1 MCRKLRRFRASNRNI
16 VLSHGRRTAREAT
29 MKMTGNKVV
38 TRVTTSALDDVPM
51 GIVRITRD
59 RRIGHMNTAA
69 RAMLGGQVKV
79 GTALADIP
87 MDPKSRRTLK
97 AMLEARQDGLGS
109 TYELN
114 LLDERWGTRTLLE
127 VTGVP
132 EHDEDG
138 NVIGSLGFLRNR
150 SFEAAN
156 VGIHDA
162 IEESATWES
171 LLKRVA
177 GELHQV
183 IAYDSFLV
191 TLVSDGRRHLRA
203 LYEDPPYRKAS
214 PIRWWPMP
222 EFVRLMLKGL
232 TKPSQLDVDQM
243 FSEPGFREMALSDPS
258 TVDWRTRKFKYLLR
272 RPVFHKGVLVAIV
285 MLQRVAPEPFTQA
298 DLKTFSELPVAE
310 AIEIA
315 LALDK
320 RGEMQFRLDLIRD
333 LGVRANNAKALREHL
348 VQRLRDN
355 YAWEHV
361 SLYRLD
367 EDHKLMRLECQSAD
381 PGKALPVGDSQPY
394 ASGLLGAVRKTK
406 RAVVVGDVEKDPRY
420 VQGIEGTL
428 SEMCL
433 PVPGSRLRWILNVE
447 SSQKDAFADEE
458 QQSVEILLG
467 VVGFLL
473 DRVEMIEM
481 KSAIFESV
489 ADGVILTS
497 IDGEIQQVNPAFA
510 NMLDRKPEDF
520 LGEKLQDYIFPADG
534 KDSAGYGSRQVAR
547 DEMESM
553 RVELR
558 RKTTKVPVLLSGA
571 TLPQGLGGKVYV
583 ASDLRFSEKLEQM
596 QALKRVFSSIAAEMR
611 IPLSLACSFV
621 NEMPNDNEDVNDL
634 RDKAVAQLRKADL
647 PLERILRLSNL
658 GNEEALAT
666 ADIDLQGVLEKITS
680 DLPSSQ
686 ANEVRLRVP
695 SGVRPAKAAY
705 SELSFCM
712 QSIVAFL
719 LRQKAQADELRID
732 VSQGAKR
739 TAVDFWLAKEHTTLA
754 SPTEIP
760 PLDRNVREFALADG
774 LIASLMGRMGGRY
787 EPRDPE
793 KLRFRLSLG
802 SQGERP

>member
-1 MCRKLRRFRASNRNI
+1 MRM
-16 VLSHGRRTAREAT
+16 TA
-29 MKMTGNKVV
+29 NKVV
-38 TRVTTSALDDVPM
+38 TRVTTSALNDVPM
-51 GIVRITRD
+51 GIVRITPD
-59 RRIGHMNTAA
+59 RRIGHMNLAA
-69 RAMLGGQVKV
+69 NAMLGEQVRV
-79 GTALADIP
+79 GTALSDIP
-87 MDPKSRRTLK
+87 MDARSRRTLK
-97 AMLEARQDGLGS
+97 TMLDARQDGLGS

-114 LLDERWGTRTLLE
+114 LLDERLGTRTLLE

-132 EHDEDG
+132 EYDEDG

-156 VGIHDA
+156 IGIHNA
-162 IEESATWES
+162 IEESETWEA
-171 LLKRVA
+171 LLERVA
-177 GELHQV
+177 GELHKV

-203 LYEDPPYRKAS
+203 LYENPPYRKPS
-214 PIRWWPMP
+214 PIHWWPMP
-222 EFVRLMLKGL
+222 EFVRAMIKGL
-232 TKPSQLDVDQM
+232 HKTSQLDVVEM
-243 FSEPGFREMALSDPS
+243 FSDPKFKHLGEEDPS
-258 TVDWRTRKFKYLLR
+258 TADWLKRRFKHLLR

-285 MLQRVAPEPFTQA
+285 ILQRTDETPFSKG
-298 DLKTFSELPVAE
+298 DEKTFAELPVAE

-333 LGVRANNAKALREHL
+333 LGHRANDAKALREHL
-348 VQRLRDN
+348 VHRLRAN

-361 SLYRLD
+361 SLFRVD
-367 EDHKLMRLECQSAD
+367 EDRKMIRLECQSAAE
-381 PGKALPVGDSQPY
+381 GQGLPEGDAQDY
-394 ASGLLGAVRKTK
+394 TSGLLGVVRKTK
-406 RAVVVGDVEKDPRY
+406 RAVVVGDVKADLRY
-420 VQGIEGTL
+420 VEGIKSTL

-447 SSQKDAFADEE
+447 SSNKDAFADEE

-481 KSAIFESV
+481 KSAIFDSV
-489 ADGVILTS
+489 ADGVVLTS
-497 IDGEIQQVNPAFA
+497 IDGEIHEVNPAFA
-510 NMLDRKPEDF
+510 LMLDRKPEEF
-520 LGEKLQDYIFPADG
+520 VGEKLEDFLHPSDG
-534 KDSAGYGSRQVAR
+534 KDAEGYGARLVAR
-547 DEMESM
+547 GEMESM

-558 RKTTKVPVLLSGA
+558 RKATRVPVLLSGA

-596 QALKRVFSSIAAEMR
+596 QALKRVFRSIAAEMR

-621 NEMPNDNEDVNDL
+621 NEMPNDDEVVNDL
-634 RDKAVAQLRKADL
+634 RAKAVAQLRKADL

-658 GNEEALAT
+658 ENEEALAI
-666 ADIDLQGVLEKITS
+666 AEVDLPEVIEKIRA

-686 ANEVRLRVP
+686 ASEVRLKVP
-695 SGVRPAKAAY
+695 KDVRPAKAAY

-732 VSQGAKR
+732 ISQNVKR
-739 TAVDFWLAKEHTTLA
+739 TSVDFWLASQDTKLA
-754 SPTEIP
+754 SATEIP
-760 PLDRNVREFALADG
+760 TLDRNVREFALADG

-802 SQGERP
+802 S